1 MTILITGSLCW
12 WLIALCMI
20 LNNNN
25 NNGDSICLK
34 LIAVFTLLDVGFFL
48 IYSVISHVQFLVW
61 VPLWGRT
68 WGGGTLLCGC
78 CRAVKIAVFFCF
90 TPFSVCT
97 LTDVWLWFGSDI
109 VIRGREDSEVP
120 FFVCFGVFSFL
131 CTRFLSCI
139 CSIFLGGA

>member
-34 LIAVFTLLDVGFFL
+34 LIAVFTLLDVVFL

-78 CRAVKIAVFFCF
+78 CRAVKIAVLFWFHSLFCLYCNGCLTLVWIWRCYQRTRRFRGAFFLFVLVCF
-90 TPFSVCT
+90 LFSV
-97 LTDVWLWFGSDI
+97 LV
-109 VIRGREDSEVP
+109 
-120 FFVCFGVFSFL
+120 FFPVFAVSF
-131 CTRFLSCI
+131 
-139 CSIFLGGA
+139 